1 MSVVQNYL
9 WRVRFFFFL
18 KQIPFYLAARR
29 KGWRSHICL
38 PLFFLHFVVEL
49 SFSNMWGEPLC
60 SIRRLPL
67 PHCLSGTA
75 INHNTEKQKFI
86 CIQLPST
93 FEAAD
98 LELNFF
104 FSFASFPLL
113 RLPPLPPAGS
123 LLSFRKRLWSPG
135 LPDIYLVFFFFL
147 LFFPRGSLI
156 QLESVQAQWILA

>member
-1 MSVVQNYL
+1 MACAIFIYI
-9 WRVRFFFFL
+9 FL
-18 KQIPFYLAARR
+18 KPIPFSPSPQRN
-29 KGWRSHICL
+29 GWRSHICL

-67 PHCLSGTA
+67 RRCRSGTA

-104 FSFASFPLL
+104 FPFASFP
-113 RLPPLPPAGS
+113 PPLLPAGS
-123 LLSFRKRLWSPG
+123 LFSFRKRLWSPG
-135 LPDIYLVFFFFL
+135 LPDIYLVLFFPLL
-147 LFFPRGSLI
+147 LFFSKGKTWFNLNLI
-156 QLESVQAQWILA
+156 RLSEY